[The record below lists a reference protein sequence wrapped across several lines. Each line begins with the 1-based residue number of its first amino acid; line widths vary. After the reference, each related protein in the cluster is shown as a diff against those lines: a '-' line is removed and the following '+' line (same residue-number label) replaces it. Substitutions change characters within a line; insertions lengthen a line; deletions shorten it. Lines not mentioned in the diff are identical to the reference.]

1 MNFNCTE
8 IHKTKIEQFALTKPG
23 NYKQQIEDYLH
34 HFALLTGEA
43 FPLKPYV
50 YIIYAEYPDTVL
62 VRKLD
67 EDEISKHK
75 KKDLIFVNQRK

>member
-34 HFALLTGEA
+34 RFALLTGEA

-50 YIIYAEYPDTVL
+50 YTIYAEYPDTVL

-67 EDEISKHK
+67 EDEISKYK
-75 KKDLIFVNQRK
+75 KKDLIFVNKIK